1 MLTYIIAWV
10 VAGAV
15 FLGLDTLWFARM
27 VPRFY
32 RPIMGEIMRPTPNLT
47 AAAAFYLIYVSG
59 VIFFAVAPDLEHAS
73 ASKAMLNGAILGF
86 FAYATFDLSNHA
98 IMRAWST
105 KRSHRRSTNRRR
117 ASRPVSRPASR
128 RAVLAEDH

>member
-10 VAGAV
+10 VAAAT
-15 FLGLDTLWFARM
+15 FLALDTLWFARM

-59 VIFFAVAPDLEHAS
+59 IVYFAVMPGLEQGSVVPAL
-73 ASKAMLNGAILGF
+73 KNGALLGF

-105 KRSHRRSTNRRR
+105 KLTLVDMAWGTFATAL
-117 ASRPVSRPASR
+117 ASAAAYTAAS
-128 RAVLAEDH
+128 ALV

>member
-10 VAGAV
+10 VTAAV

-32 RPIMGEIMRPTPNLT
+32 RPIMGEIMRPTPNLV
-47 AAAAFYLIYVSG
+47 AATAFYLIYVSG
-59 VIFFAVAPDLEHAS
+59 IVFFAVEPGLEHAS
-73 ASKAMLNGAILGF
+73 AVTAMQNGAILGF

-105 KRSHRRSTNRRR
+105 KLTIVDMAWGTFATAL
-117 ASRPVSRPASR
+117 ASGAAYTAAS
-128 RAVLAEDH
+128 AVV

>member
-1 MLTYIIAWV
+1 MLTFVIAWV
-10 VAGAV
+10 VAAGV

-27 VPRFY
+27 VPKFY

-59 VIFFAVAPDLEHAS
+59 LIFFAVAPALEQAS

-105 KRSHRRSTNRRR
+105 KLTIVDM
-117 ASRPVSRPASR
+117 AWGTFATALTAGAAYTAAAAFV
-128 RAVLAEDH
+128 

>member
-10 VAGAV
+10 AAAAV
-15 FLGLDTLWFARM
+15 FLALDTLWFARM

-59 VIFFAVAPDLEHAS
+59 VIFFAVAPALEQAS
-73 ASKAMLNGAILGF
+73 AGKAMLNGAILGF

-105 KRSHRRSTNRRR
+105 KLTIVDM
-117 ASRPVSRPASR
+117 AWGTFAT
-128 RAVLAEDH
+128 ALATGAAYTAAAALG

>member
-10 VAGAV
+10 VAAAI

-32 RPIMGEIMRPTPNLT
+32 RPIMREIMRPTPNLT

-59 VIFFAVAPDLEHAS
+59 VIFFAVSPALAEGS
-73 ASKAMLNGAILGF
+73 ASKAILNGAILGF
-86 FAYATFDLSNHA
+86 FAYATFDLTNHA
-98 IMRAWST
+98 IMRSWST
-105 KRSHRRSTNRRR
+105 KLTIVDMAWGTFATAL
-117 ASRPVSRPASR
+117 ASGAAYTAAS
-128 RAVLAEDH
+128 ALA